1 MELIQS
7 YTGEIL
13 AIATAVVWALAVILF
28 KKSGESVHP
37 IALNLFKGVVA
48 FVLLIPTIMIFG
60 GGFSADISPKAL
72 GALLLSGV
80 LGIGIAD
87 TLFFIGLNNL
97 GAGLSAIAGC
107 IYGPIIIALS
117 FLFLGERLAPLQ
129 LIGVAAIISA
139 IFFAN
144 LEKAKLPAGNWRR
157 GIVAIIL
164 ANATIALGVVIM
176 KPFLGEMNV
185 LWATEIRIVGGLG
198 ALIVYLAIDPK
209 RGAIL
214 SSLKTTG
221 SLKFTLSGTLV
232 GTYFAMILWIAG
244 MKFGQ
249 VSTTAALNQTSNIF
263 VFLFAALFLKEKIT
277 PLRITGIILAVGGAV
292 LVSIGQ

>member
-60 GGFSADISPKAL
+60 GGFSAKIGPKAL

-117 FLFLGERLAPLQ
+117 FFFLGERLAPLQ

-139 IFFAN
+139 IFSAN

-157 GIVAIIL
+157 GIFAIIL
-164 ANATIALGVVIM
+164 ANVTIALGVVIM

-214 SSLKTTG
+214 ASLKTTG

-263 VFLFAALFLKEKIT
+263 VFLFAAVFLKEKIT
-277 PLRITGIILAVGGAV
+277 PLRIAGIILAVGGAV
-292 LVSIGQ
+292 LVSIGR